1 MAGHS
6 KWANIKHRKGA
17 QDKKRGVLFSKLSRA
32 ITVAAKQ
39 GLPDPDA
46 NAALAQAIQAA
57 KDQSMPKDNIER
69 AIQKAAGAGEGDS
82 YETVA
87 YEGYG
92 PAGVA
97 VIAECLT
104 DNRNRTAA
112 EVRHAFSRH
121 GGSLGTSGCV
131 AWIFNR
137 TGEIQ
142 LAPGSDEDEALMA
155 AAEAG
160 AEDVSSDDDGTV
172 TVTCEP
178 ADLMQVRAA
187 LEESGFGVERS
198 ESVLRPSNTVELDE
212 DGARKMLRLLD
223 ALEDLD
229 DVQQVSANFE
239 MSDAVMEAVAGE

>member
-17 QDKKRGVLFSKLSRA
+17 QDKKRGILFSKLSRA

-39 GLPDPDA
+39 GDPNPDA

-69 AIQKAAGAGEGDS
+69 AIQKAVGGVDGDS
-82 YETVA
+82 YELVV

-131 AWIFNR
+131 AYLFSRI
-137 TGEIQ
+137 GEIQ
-142 LAPGSDEDEALMA
+142 LADGADEDDALLA
-155 AAEAG
+155 AADAG
-160 AEDVSSDDDGTV
+160 AEDVASDDGMV
-172 TVTCEP
+172 LVTCQP
-178 ADLMQVRAA
+178 ADLMAVRGV
-187 LEESGFGVERS
+187 LEEAGFGVERS
-198 ESVLRPSNTVELDE
+198 ELVMQPSTSVELDE
-212 DGARKMLRLLD
+212 SSARTALNLID

-229 DVQQVSANFE
+229 DVQKVWANFDISDDV
-239 MSDAVMEAVAGE
+239 MSAVAGG